1 MKEHFLAAS
10 TLVIINFSLGE
21 NVSKNVIKNVWEH

>member
-1 MKEHFLAAS
+1 MKEHFLAVS
-10 TLVIINFSLGE
+10 VIIDFSLGE